1 MIFFKYIV
9 AILCLVLLST
19 LVNAKDYSAVDIR
32 PVSSGWND
40 AKAIDVKAVATS
52 VASNLMPYFPKKRLN
67 PIILKNKKEGP
78 KTLYEKG
85 NNNEYIVF
93 VDIKSRKWAQ
103 LSYQF
108 SHELCH
114 ILSNYNNDDIKNQWL
129 EESLCEAIS
138 LHTLEKMSI
147 QWQHTPPYPNW
158 KSYSSHIKKYLNNM
172 LQEKHRGK
180 SDNLSKWFSSNK
192 KSLESNPYLRNKNEV
207 VGTAIYRLI
216 KTGNF
221 KVSTIQYLN
230 LGLSKKDKNISTKLN
245 DWYKNSPKENKESVL
260 SIAKLLGVKI

>member
-1 MIFFKYIV
+1 MNFLKYTV
-9 AILCLVLLST
+9 AILCLVLSST
-19 LVNAKDYSAVDIR
+19 FVNAKNYSAVDIR

-40 AKAIDVKAVATS
+40 ARVIDVKAVTTS
-52 VASNLMPYFPKKRLN
+52 VASNLMPYFPKKKLN

-78 KTLYEKG
+78 KTLYKKG

-93 VDIKSRKWAQ
+93 VDIKGRRWAQ

-114 ILSNYNNDDIKNQWL
+114 ILSNYNKNNDVKTQWF

-158 KSYSSHIKKYLNNM
+158 KSYSSSIKKYLNNM

-180 SDNLSKWFSSNK
+180 SNNLSKWFSSNK
-192 KSLESNPYLRNKNEV
+192 KSLNTIHKN
-207 VGTAIYRLI
+207 APP
-216 KTGNF
+216 N
-221 KVSTIQYLN
+221 
-230 LGLSKKDKNISTKLN
+230 
-245 DWYKNSPKENKESVL
+245 
-260 SIAKLLGVKI
+260 A